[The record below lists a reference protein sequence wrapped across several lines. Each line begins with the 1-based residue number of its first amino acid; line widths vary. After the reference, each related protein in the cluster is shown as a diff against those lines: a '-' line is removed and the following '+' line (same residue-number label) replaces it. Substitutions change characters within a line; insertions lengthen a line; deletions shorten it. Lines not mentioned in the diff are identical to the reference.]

1 MAQDEFGFRRR
12 FELWSYVVS
21 HEQLLVRSNKSNEWS
36 TRIDILFKDVIVMEI
51 QTLFDEILV
60 RRSSKEEARSL
71 QDRLGGVP
79 TERRKLFIVQ
89 SSNFSG
95 YVVAGAV
102 FWHEDQGEYYDNSYF
117 EKSWVSRGST
127 RN

>member
-1 MAQDEFGFRRR
+1 MVQDEFGFRRR

-21 HEQLLVRSNKSNEWS
+21 HGQLLVRSNKSNEWS
-36 TRIDILFKDVIVMEI
+36 TRIDILFKDVVVMEI
-51 QTLFDEILV
+51 PTLFDEILV
-60 RRSSKEEARSL
+60 RRSSQEEARSL

-89 SSNFSG
+89 GLNFSG

-102 FWHEDQGEYYDNSYF
+102 FWHEDQGEFYDNSYF